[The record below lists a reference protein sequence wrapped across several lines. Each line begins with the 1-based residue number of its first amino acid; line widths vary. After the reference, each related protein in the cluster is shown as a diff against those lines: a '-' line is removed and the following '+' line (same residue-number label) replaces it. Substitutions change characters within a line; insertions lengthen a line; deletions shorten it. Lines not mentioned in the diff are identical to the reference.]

1 MFEDK
6 SRCRFSFFFQ
16 IFLGVSIGVGIIA
29 GLLTLC
35 IFYLGLFVLGRYS
48 RLVRSHILDT
58 FCLSLL
64 INVEADDNRELKQRG
79 RRRLRKR
86 HLKSEFTLPQTLSR
100 LFHLL

>member
-1 MFEDK
+1 MTLPVF
-6 SRCRFSFFFQ
+6 FFFFQ

-48 RLVRSHILDT
+48 RLVRSQFLDT
-58 FCLSLL
+58 FCLTLL
-64 INVEADDNRELKQRG
+64 INVEADDNRELKQQR

-86 HLKSEFTLPQTLSR
+86 HLKSEFALPQTLSP

>member
-6 SRCRFSFFFQ
+6 SRCRFSFFFFQ

-48 RLVRSHILDT
+48 RLVRSQFLDT
-58 FCLSLL
+58 FCLTLL
-64 INVEADDNRELKQRG
+64 INVEADDNRELSNDDG
-79 RRRLRKR
+79 DGC
-86 HLKSEFTLPQTLSR
+86 ENVT
-100 LFHLL
+100 

>member
-1 MFEDK
+1 MPVF
-6 SRCRFSFFFQ
+6 FFFQ

-48 RLVRSHILDT
+48 RLVRSQFLDT
-58 FCLSLL
+58 FCLTLL
-64 INVEADDNRELKQRG
+64 INVEADDNRELKQRR

-86 HLKSEFTLPQTLSR
+86 HLKSVFTLLQTLSR